1 MNELWKQAQKLA
13 EENYE
18 KEYGACTWD
27 DADKY
32 EREDWV
38 FAEYEKLGGFELE
51 KKKQKLEELRSKFRE
66 HRMPDILNSVN
77 YTEWYYSHKEIH
89 DKLAHK
95 IFELNKEIKDME
107 MIRDSKGRF
116 VKKANGNNETTNTN
130 NKKENDIMMNRNN
143 AKENRMNKLTE
154 AGIDTSNFFNLSMQ
168 IPFGA
173 EVVIKVDGKE
183 MVIPA
188 TNGKTITTAYGNHVV
203 GNGLVGTYVGVPTI
217 LSSNGDICNAET
229 GEVLVM
235 ANTNSITVN
244 GIVDPIAQSI
254 VNDGYVKNSKLYRRW
269 VTAQTFRLLDYVDR
283 RNTSRKGWEAGFKDM
298 YGYEYQFKMMADEL
312 HTLAKLQRE
321 DREYFEERTR
331 FFNGNVAVA
340 LLNDYLY
347 RLKKYVKKQIRTNPR
362 KYRGDAYV
370 KLSRYGNVLVK
381 DLDNKVYSKIQSGI
395 NDVKG
400 AVTSGDYYKIEN
412 TFRDFMNKLYN
423 KLPYDTP
430 KCAMFKDAFKGI
442 GSFETLKN
450 LIRFHGVVLDGC
462 RDKYDSERELY
473 AILNGTPDYEV
484 WVFHNLLV
492 STLEFN
498 NFDLRQSIANGN
510 AAKGTTSTRAN
521 RYKR

>member
-13 EENYE
+13 EENYK

-66 HRMPDILNSVN
+66 HKMPDILNSVN
-77 YTEWYYSHKEIH
+77 YTEWYYSHKEIY

-188 TNGKTITTAYGNHVV
+188 TNGKTTATAYGNHVV
-203 GNGLVGTYVGVPTI
+203 GNGLVGTYIGVPTI

-235 ANTNSITVN
+235 AN
-244 GIVDPIAQSI
+244 DPIAQSI
-254 VNDGYVKNSKLYRRW
+254 VNDGYVKNSSLFRRFIFAH
-269 VTAQTFRLLDYVDR
+269 TMKMLEYVDR
-283 RNTSRKGWEAGFKDM
+283 RNSRRKGWEACMKDC
-298 YGYEYQFKMMADEL
+298 YAYSYQFEMLADEL
-312 HTLAKLQRE
+312 HTLAKLQKE
-321 DREYFEERTR
+321 DPEYFAERTR
-331 FFNGNVAVA
+331 FFNGSVTVA
-340 LLNDYLY
+340 LLEDYLY
-347 RLKKYVKKQIRTNPR
+347 RLKKYCKKQMRENPR
-362 KYRGDAYV
+362 KYRGEQYV

-381 DLDNKVYSKIQSGI
+381 DLNNKVYIPICNGI
-395 NDVKG
+395 ADVRG
-400 AVTSGDYYKIEN
+400 AVSGNNYSLIEK

-430 KCAMFKDAFKGI
+430 KCATFKDAFKGA
-442 GSFETLKN
+442 GAYYSLQN
-450 LIRFHGVVLDGC
+450 AIRFHNVVFKNC
-462 RDKYDSERELY
+462 INKYDSELKLKEL
-473 AILNGTPDYEV
+473 LNGEYRNNV
-484 WVFHNLLV
+484 WKFHNLLV
-492 STLEFN
+492 ETIALN
-498 NFDLRQSIANGN
+498 KFDLKQSIADGH
-510 AAKGTTSTRAN
+510 AAPNTVSKRAE
-521 RYKR
+521 RY

>member
-1 MNELWKQAQKLA
+1 MNELWKQAQKIA

-51 KKKQKLEELRSKFRE
+51 DKETKLKELQKELEEVRE
-66 HRMPDILNSVN
+66 QTNIL
-77 YTEWYYSHKEIH
+77 TTGQWFDKIIAIHKQIYALE
-89 DKLAHK
+89 
-95 IFELNKEIKDME
+95 KETKNMC
-107 MIRDSKGRF
+107 RDPKTGRF
-116 VKKANGNNETTNTN
+116 VSTKTNGNETTNNTN
-130 NKKENDIMMNRNN
+130 SNKKENDNMKTN
-143 AKENRMNKLTE
+143 KEMRMETLKANGVNT
-154 AGIDTSNFFNLSMQ
+154 DNFFDLSMR

-173 EVVIKVDGKE
+173 EVKIVVDGKE

-188 TNGKTITTAYGNHVV
+188 TSTETTATAYGNHVV

-217 LSSNGDICNAET
+217 ISSNGDICNAET

-235 ANTNSITVN
+235 AN
-244 GIVDPIAQSI
+244 DPIAQSI
-254 VNDGYVKNSKLYRRW
+254 INDGYVKNSSLFRRW
-269 VTAQTFRLLDYVDR
+269 ITAQTFRLLDYVDR
-283 RNTSRKGWEAGFKDM
+283 KNSNRKGWEAGFKDM

-312 HTLAKLQRE
+312 HTLAKLQKE

-331 FFNGNVAVA
+331 FFNGDVAVK
-340 LLNDYLY
+340 LLEDYLY
-347 RLKKYVKKQIRTNPR
+347 RLKKYVKKQLRTNPK
-362 KYRGDAYV
+362 KYRGEAYV

-381 DLDNKVYSKIQSGI
+381 DLDAKVYIPIRNGI
-395 NDVKG
+395 KDLNGVVHGND
-400 AVTSGDYYKIEN
+400 YRLIEK
-412 TFRDFMNKLYN
+412 TFREFMSKLYN

-430 KCAMFKDAFKGI
+430 KCAAFKDAYKGI

-450 LIRFHGVVLDGC
+450 LIRFHHVVLDGC
-462 RDKYDSERELY
+462 ENKYDSERELY
-473 AILNGTPDYEV
+473 RTLANTPNSDV

>member
-51 KKKQKLEELRSKFRE
+51 KKKQKLEEVQKKLEEVRGQTN
-66 HRMPDILNSVN
+66 IL
-77 YTEWYYSHKEIH
+77 TTGQWFDKIIAIHKQMYALE
-89 DKLAHK
+89 
-95 IFELNKEIKDME
+95 KEIKDMC
-107 MIRDSKGRF
+107 RDPKTGRF
-116 VKKANGNNETTNTN
+116 VSTKTNNNETTNNTN
-130 NKKENDIMMNRNN
+130 SNKKGNDNMMNRNN

-188 TNGKTITTAYGNHVV
+188 TSTETTATAYGNHVV

-235 ANTNSITVN
+235 ANDS
-244 GIVDPIAQSI
+244 IAQSI
-254 VNDGYVKNSKLYRRW
+254 INDGYVKNSSLFRRW
-269 VTAQTFRLLDYVDR
+269 VTAQTFRLLEYVDR
-283 RNTSRKGWEAGFKDM
+283 RNSNRKGWEAGFKDM
-298 YGYEYQFKMMADEL
+298 YSYGYCFEMMADEL
-312 HTLAKLQRE
+312 HTLSKLQKE
-321 DREYFEERTR
+321 DPEYFAERTR
-331 FFNGNVAVA
+331 FFNGDVAVK
-340 LLNDYLY
+340 LLEDYLY
-347 RLKKYVKKQIRTNPR
+347 RLKKYVKKQLRTNPK
-362 KYRGDAYV
+362 KYRGEAYC
-370 KLSRYGNVLVK
+370 KLARYGNVLVK
-381 DLDNKVYSKIQSGI
+381 DLDAKVYVPIQNGI
-395 NDVKG
+395 KDVKLAAING
-400 AVTSGDYYKIEN
+400 NYGSIEKS
-412 TFRDFMNKLYN
+412 FRDFMNKLYN

-430 KCAMFKDAFKGI
+430 KCAAFKDAYKGI

-450 LIRFHGVVLDGC
+450 LIRFHHVVLDGC
-462 RDKYDSERELY
+462 KNKYDSERELY
-473 AILNGTPDYEV
+473 NILANTPSSDV

-492 STLEFN
+492 STIELN
-498 NFDLRQSIANGN
+498 KFDLKQSIANGHKAPN
-510 AAKGTTSTRAN
+510 TTSERAN
-521 RYKR
+521 TYRR